1 MQNEKAVPCKKQKS
15 CKQKAVLSH
24 PDMNPNAPERKEN
37 WKVYFNGS
45 LWGHHGRGRAQ
56 MEREHPLSLDFT
68 PSLIL
73 NGAKLRTAYSALRFA
88 AADHAD
94 WRVGF
99 RETPWEEGTF
109 GLI

>member
-1 MQNEKAVPCKKQKS
+1 
-15 CKQKAVLSH
+15 
-24 PDMNPNAPERKEN
+24 
-37 WKVYFNGS
+37 
-45 LWGHHGRGRAQ
+45 

-73 NGAKLRTAYSALRFA
+73 NGAKLHSACSSLHFEPA
-88 AADHAD
+88 KPVD